1 MNELDELYNNA
12 INNGELTDEEE
23 LNIGKLLEALD
34 NDANDS
40 IGKLSSN
47 KILQQK
53 LDVLHDLGISAEAQ
67 RDILIKLQEYRHVDE
82 MPDFRYGAFIRWINL
97 NKMDDIKLTNG
108 SMICDVLL
116 EKTGI
121 QIRCKNSFNRF
132 CQLKLDE
139 CIVFQKLSEQER
151 ILLIALDHLENK

>member
-40 IGKLSSN
+40 IGKLSSK
-47 KILQQK
+47 KIFQQK
-53 LDVLHDLGISAEAQ
+53 LDILHDIGIRAEAQ

-116 EKTGI
+116 EKNGI
-121 QIRCKNSFNRF
+121 QLRCKNSFNRF

-139 CIVFQKLSEQER
+139 CVVFQKLSEQEKV
-151 ILLIALDHLENK
+151 LLIALDHLENK